1 MYVLKVRISLVE
13 MQKLSLFLLEKI
25 RIQASCILVVVER
38 LNVLMVLNIQK
49 QCIIDKVEQKRRMVI
64 YLYNLT

>member
-25 RIQASCILVVVER
+25 RIQAYCILVVVER

>member
-38 LNVLMVLNIQK
+38 LNVLMMLNIQK

>member
-25 RIQASCILVVVER
+25 RIQVSCILVVVER
-38 LNVLMVLNIQK
+38 LNVLMMLNIQNN
-49 QCIIDKVEQKRRMVI
+49 V
-64 YLYNLT
+64 

>member
-25 RIQASCILVVVER
+25 RIQVSCILVVVER
-38 LNVLMVLNIQK
+38 LNVLMMLNIQK

>member
-1 MYVLKVRISLVE
+1 MYVLKVRILLVE
-13 MQKLSLFLLEKI
+13 MQKLSLFLLQKI

-38 LNVLMVLNIQK
+38 LNVLMMLNIQK

>member
-1 MYVLKVRISLVE
+1 MYVLKVRILLVE

-38 LNVLMVLNIQK
+38 LNVLMMLNIQK
-49 QCIIDKVEQKRRMVI
+49 QCIIDKVEQNVEW
-64 YLYNLT
+64 

>member
-1 MYVLKVRISLVE
+1 MYVLKVRILLVE

-38 LNVLMVLNIQK
+38 LNVLMMLNIQK